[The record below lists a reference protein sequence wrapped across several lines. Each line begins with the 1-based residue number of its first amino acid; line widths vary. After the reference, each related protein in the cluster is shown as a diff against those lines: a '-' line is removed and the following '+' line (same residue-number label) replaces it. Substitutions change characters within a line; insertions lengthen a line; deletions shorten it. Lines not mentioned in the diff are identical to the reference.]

1 MTTLRG
7 VVPMRITM
15 KTLAALTAVVLLIP
29 TESVLAQRR
38 RGLADVTPP
47 ERHGF
52 WLSAGAGAGWESY
65 KFAVPGNWAP
75 SQMAPSV
82 WFALGGTVNPQLR
95 LGGELNAWVFE
106 NFDEESGFNVVESLV
121 GGLLTA
127 QVYPARRLGLFLKG
141 GLGLS
146 RSGADIEGPG
156 GSTGETGFA
165 ALGGA
170 GYEIRV
176 GRNFFISPTANLL
189 YHWSGDRDAPD
200 GNLRERVFTLGVAFT
215 FQPGR

>member
-7 VVPMRITM
+7 VVPMRITL

-75 SQMAPSV
+75 DRRGH
-82 WFALGGTVNPQLR
+82 L
-95 LGGELNAWVFE
+95 
-106 NFDEESGFNVVESLV
+106 
-121 GGLLTA
+121 
-127 QVYPARRLGLFLKG
+127 ARRH
-141 GLGLS
+141 S
-146 RSGADIEGPG
+146 EPPAP
-156 GSTGETGFA
+156 
-165 ALGGA
+165 A
-170 GYEIRV
+170 GRRAQRV
-176 GRNFFISPTANLL
+176 GVRE
-189 YHWSGDRDAPD
+189 
-200 GNLRERVFTLGVAFT
+200 LR
-215 FQPGR
+215 